1 MLKFFRNIRRRL
13 LDSGSLRKYLVYA
26 IGEIILVV
34 IGILI
39 ALQINNW
46 NEYRKDK
53 LAGIVF
59 LKGIQE
65 DLKQDTASLNRVFQD
80 LKDRLGRYRYVDPG
94 FELKHL
100 EIIGP
105 CPTRDTTFS
114 LRYLMQSSRSFR
126 PKVGSYNS
134 LISAG
139 KSNLISNR
147 SLFDNIQYIY
157 EVEVKT
163 VSGIGE
169 NVYESASNL
178 LHIRRYDLRF
188 GNYATPPKIDDKSLL
203 ADMDNHYTKVNFY
216 CRQIKILQTKIDDVL
231 ISLEKELKNR

>member
-105 CPTRDTTFS
+105 CPTPDTTFS